1 MVSFNNKNNFDLYLK
16 RLFFLGMGSQGI
28 CYLDKKNKV
37 VYKIFHGYFDDEDE
51 GYTADDILKFS
62 GIRNNTFI
70 WPSDVVYANGRIIG
84 YTMPYVSSVNLCDTD
99 LLSTNLNLLEKA
111 IDKSYCDI
119 EMLTKNNVCLY
130 DVMYNILYSNGKI
143 NVIDSMEYNFGNASL
158 KENMAAFDAEI
169 RYFLVDNYFDE
180 FVNNDILLREMY
192 HDKKNVTSLE
202 FLRMFR
208 NKLSEYIGTDIDKLE
223 KAKKLVMKLDDPYY
237 IRQ

>member
-28 CYLDKKNKV
+28 CYLDKKNKI

-51 GYTADDILKFS
+51 GYTVDDILKFS

-119 EMLTKNNVCLY
+119 EILTKNNVCLY

-169 RYFLVDNYFDE
+169 KYFLVDNYFDE

-237 IRQ
+237 IR

>member
-28 CYLDKKNKV
+28 CYLDKKNKI

-84 YTMPYVSSVNLCDTD
+84 YTMPYVSSVNLCNTD

-119 EMLTKNNVCLY
+119 EILTKNNVCLY

-169 RYFLVDNYFDE
+169 KYFLVDNYFDE

-237 IRQ
+237 IR

>member
-28 CYLDKKNKV
+28 CYLDKKNKI

-119 EMLTKNNVCLY
+119 EILTKNNVCLY

-169 RYFLVDNYFDE
+169 KYFLVDNYFDE

-237 IRQ
+237 IR

>member
-28 CYLDKKNKV
+28 CYLDKKNKI

-51 GYTADDILKFS
+51 GYTVDDILKFS

-70 WPSDVVYANGRIIG
+70 WPNDVVYANGRIIG
-84 YTMPYVSSVNLCDTD
+84 YTMPYVSSVNLCNTD

-119 EMLTKNNVCLY
+119 EILTKNNVCLY

-158 KENMAAFDAEI
+158 KENMVAFDAEI

-237 IRQ
+237 IR

>member
-28 CYLDKKNKV
+28 CYLDKKNKI

-51 GYTADDILKFS
+51 EYTADDILKFS

-70 WPSDVVYANGRIIG
+70 WPNDVVYANGRIIG
-84 YTMPYVSSVNLCDTD
+84 YTMPYVSSVNLCNTD

-119 EMLTKNNVCLY
+119 EILTKNNVCLY

-237 IRQ
+237 IR

>member
-28 CYLDKKNKV
+28 CYLDKKNKI

-84 YTMPYVSSVNLCDTD
+84 YTMPYVSSVNLCNTD

-111 IDKSYCDI
+111 IDISYCDI
-119 EMLTKNNVCLY
+119 EILTKNNVCLY

-237 IRQ
+237 IR

>member
-28 CYLDKKNKV
+28 CYLDKKNKI

-51 GYTADDILKFS
+51 GYTANDILKFS

-119 EMLTKNNVCLY
+119 EILTKNNVCLY

-158 KENMAAFDAEI
+158 KENMVAFDAEI

-237 IRQ
+237 IR

>member
-28 CYLDKKNKV
+28 CYLDKKNKI

-70 WPSDVVYANGRIIG
+70 WSSDVVYANGRIIG

-119 EMLTKNNVCLY
+119 EILTKNNVCLY

-237 IRQ
+237 IR

>member
-28 CYLDKKNKV
+28 CYLDKKNKI

-84 YTMPYVSSVNLCDTD
+84 YTMPYVSSVNLCNTD

-111 IDKSYCDI
+111 IDKSYCDKEI
-119 EMLTKNNVCLY
+119 LTKNNVCLY

-237 IRQ
+237 IR

>member
-28 CYLDKKNKV
+28 CYLDKKNKI

-51 GYTADDILKFS
+51 GYTANDILKFS

-70 WPSDVVYANGRIIG
+70 WPNDVVYANGRIIG
-84 YTMPYVSSVNLCDTD
+84 YTMPYVSSVNLCNTD

-119 EMLTKNNVCLY
+119 EILTKNNVCLY

-237 IRQ
+237 IR

>member
-28 CYLDKKNKV
+28 CYLDKKNKI

-70 WPSDVVYANGRIIG
+70 WPNDVVYANGRIIG
-84 YTMPYVSSVNLCDTD
+84 YTMPYVSSVNLCNTD

-119 EMLTKNNVCLY
+119 EILTKNNVCLY

-237 IRQ
+237 IR

>member
-28 CYLDKKNKV
+28 CYLDKKNKI

-119 EMLTKNNVCLY
+119 EILTKNNVCLY

-192 HDKKNVTSLE
+192 YDKKNVTSLE

-237 IRQ
+237 IR

>member
-28 CYLDKKNKV
+28 CYLDKKNKI

-62 GIRNNTFI
+62 GIKNNTFI

-119 EMLTKNNVCLY
+119 EILTKNNVCLY

-158 KENMAAFDAEI
+158 KENMVAFDAEI

-237 IRQ
+237 IR

>member
-28 CYLDKKNKV
+28 CYLDKKNKI

-84 YTMPYVSSVNLCDTD
+84 YTMPYVSSVNLCNTD

-119 EMLTKNNVCLY
+119 EILTKNNVCLY

-158 KENMAAFDAEI
+158 KENMAALDAEI

-237 IRQ
+237 IR

>member
-28 CYLDKKNKV
+28 CYLDKKNKI

-84 YTMPYVSSVNLCDTD
+84 YTIPYVSSVNLCDTD

-119 EMLTKNNVCLY
+119 EILTKNNVCLY

-169 RYFLVDNYFDE
+169 KYFLVDNYFDE

-237 IRQ
+237 IR

>member
-16 RLFFLGMGSQGI
+16 RLFFLGMGSQGM
-28 CYLDKKNKV
+28 CYLDKKNKI

-70 WPSDVVYANGRIIG
+70 WPSEVVYANGRIIG
-84 YTMPYVSSVNLCDTD
+84 YTMPYVSSVNLCNTD

-119 EMLTKNNVCLY
+119 EILTKNNVCLY

-237 IRQ
+237 IR